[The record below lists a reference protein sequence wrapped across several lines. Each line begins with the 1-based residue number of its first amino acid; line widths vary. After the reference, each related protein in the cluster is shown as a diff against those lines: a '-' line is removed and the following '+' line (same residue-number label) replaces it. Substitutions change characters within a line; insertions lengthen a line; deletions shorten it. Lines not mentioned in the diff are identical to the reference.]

1 MRVAAADTITFARF
15 VITNFLSPSPQFT
28 SKSVSICIQRYQIKL
43 INAHVMNVEKR
54 TQRHHV
60 NFINRRKIW
69 FEQTSSM
76 TTTQLFQK
84 PIKVSVYNLIS
95 LCRRLDS
102 TYTNQLQ
109 RVCVDGPA
117 HLCANNTENNDESLL
132 AL

>member
-1 MRVAAADTITFARF
+1 
-15 VITNFLSPSPQFT
+15 
-28 SKSVSICIQRYQIKL
+28 
-43 INAHVMNVEKR
+43 MNVEKR

-132 AL
+132 ALWLYHQAS